1 MHNCKLTQRFVGLS
15 VYPLQ
20 MSILHTQ
27 LLQMLLNGMIPNSL
41 LCVQYHMREKGSKQV
56 ASIMA
61 AQRRL
66 C

>member
-1 MHNCKLTQRFVGLS
+1 MS
-15 VYPLQ
+15 VFPLQ
-20 MSILHTQ
+20 MCILHTQ
-27 LLQMLLNGMIPNSL
+27 LSQMLLNGMIPNSL
-41 LCVQYHMREKGSKQV
+41 VCVQYHMREKESKQV